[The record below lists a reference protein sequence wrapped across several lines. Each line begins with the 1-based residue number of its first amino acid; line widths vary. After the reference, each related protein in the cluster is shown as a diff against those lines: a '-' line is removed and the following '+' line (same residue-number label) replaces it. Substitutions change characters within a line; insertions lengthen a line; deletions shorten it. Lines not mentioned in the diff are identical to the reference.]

1 MFSLSISISS
11 ISISPDKYFRK
22 LEMVSL
28 LIFSL
33 CCKGRNYFPPRLK
46 NIHIIRI
53 EFPILSEEIPINVEK
68 RGKTLA
74 FINFN
79 YYFYS
84 QNSIRI

>member
-1 MFSLSISISS
+1 MLINATNAIDNKIESLFITV
-11 ISISPDKYFRK
+11 F
-22 LEMVSL
+22 L